1 MSRVIYT
8 LLYHDCHWLLIKSFV
23 TTVIGSQRR
32 HNSDLESLRWN
43 SHATE
48 LFAGLQTDA
57 FVPHSNVALL
67 DRYGEGTT
75 VLLNVG
81 NYLPVD
87 TA

>member
-1 MSRVIYT
+1 MSRVLYT

-23 TTVIGSQRR
+23 TTVIGYQGR

-48 LFAGLQTDA
+48 LFAGRQTDT
-57 FVPHSNVALL
+57 FVLQSLPDLYV
-67 DRYGEGTT
+67 EGTT
-75 VLLNVG
+75 FLRNVG

>member
-23 TTVIGSQRR
+23 TTAIGSQGR

-48 LFAGLQTDA
+48 LFAGRQTDT
-57 FVPHSNVALL
+57 FVLQPNVALL

-75 VLLNVG
+75 VLRNVG
-81 NYLPVD
+81 DYLPVD